1 MLDRLL
7 HPQVALPSSAP
18 RPLEL
23 HRLFKESYDD
33 IWRLLRGLG
42 VPFDRLDDATQ
53 QVFLVYAERHADVRQ
68 GSERSFL
75 FGTALRVVHL
85 VRRQAHREVP
95 GDIDFARSDLPGVDE
110 LTDQKRARQL
120 LDFML
125 DQMESEVRSVFVL
138 YELEGFTMPEIAS
151 MAEIPLGTVASR
163 LRRGRERFSSL
174 VRRYSA
180 LEPPSIRGLR

>member
-1 MLDRLL
+1 
-7 HPQVALPSSAP
+7 
-18 RPLEL
+18 
-23 HRLFKESYDD
+23 
-33 IWRLLRGLG
+33 
-42 VPFDRLDDATQ
+42 
-53 QVFLVYAERHADVRQ
+53 VFLVYAERHADVRQ

-110 LTDQKRARQL
+110 LTDQKRARHL

-125 DQMESEVRSVFVL
+125 DQMESDVRSVFVL
-138 YELEGFTMPEIAS
+138 YELEGFSMPEIAK

-174 VRRYSA
+174 VRRYST
-180 LEPPSIRGLR
+180 LEPPSSRGFR